1 MKVAIYIRVS
11 TDEQAKEG
19 ISLEEQ
25 QERLV
30 AYCKANGWK
39 DYTLY
44 IDDGYS
50 AKTTTPP
57 EFQRMMG
64 DIFIRAKRIEIVVTT
79 KIDRLTRRLIDLL
92 SFIEELDK
100 YDCHFKSSTESFD
113 TSTPVG
119 RMVSRSY

>member
-30 AYCKANGWK
+30 SYCKANGWK

-44 IDDGYS
+44 IDDG
-50 AKTTTPP
+50 
-57 EFQRMMG
+57 
-64 DIFIRAKRIEIVVTT
+64 
-79 KIDRLTRRLIDLL
+79 L
-92 SFIEELDK
+92 
-100 YDCHFKSSTESFD
+100 
-113 TSTPVG
+113 
-119 RMVSRSY
+119 